1 MFFSVVIP
9 TYNPRPFLP
18 RLLESITH
26 NECLDQIEVIVS
38 DDLSTESFDD
48 IIRQYPQLSIRT
60 IYNEKHMGFPRNG
73 RQHGAD
79 VAMGEWICFSDQDDY
94 FLDNAFDKVKTFIE
108 ANSVHNY
115 LLTNFIMEISAT
127 GVRHQED
134 AGKGWTHGKFYERS
148 FWKKYNICYDE
159 VDYCEDINL
168 STKVSCILTAEH
180 LTYTIMEEPIYVW
193 CRREDSLSDIPYF
206 VQSFPDYIKATLN
219 VIMDFLE
226 KYKDDKE
233 VCNTYQVL
241 FLQTFLHMYFYLQS
255 QFFFNKKET
264 VLSIII
270 VLQPIYERFKKMFNY
285 TNEMLINSFST
296 DLLGLY
302 NDTRTGDFAQ
312 IPFMEQISFKDWL
325 SVYFNS

>member
-1 MFFSVVIP
+1 MFFSIIIP

-18 RLLESITH
+18 RLLESISH
-26 NECLDQIEVIVS
+26 NECIDQIEVIIS
-38 DDLSTESFDD
+38 DDLSTEPFED
-48 IIRQYPQLSIRT
+48 IVQQYPNLNIRM
-60 IYNEKHMGFPRNG
+60 ISNEKHMGFPRNG

-79 VAMGEWICFSDQDDY
+79 VALGDWICFSDQDDY
-94 FLDNAFDKVKTFIE
+94 FLDNGFDKVKTFIE
-108 ANSVHNY
+108 TNDIHNY
-115 LLTNFIMEISAT
+115 LLTNFILEVSAT
-127 GVRHQED
+127 GTRHIED

-148 FWKKYNICYDE
+148 FWTKYNIGYDE

-168 STKVSCILTAEH
+168 STKVSCTLTAAH
-180 LTYTIMEEPIYVW
+180 LGYTIMEEPIYVW
-193 CRREDSLSDIPYF
+193 CRREDSLSDVPYF
-206 VQSFPDYIKATLN
+206 VKSFPDYIKATLN

-233 VCNTYQVL
+233 ICNTYQVL

-270 VLQPIYERFKKMFNY
+270 ILQPIYERFKKMFNY

-325 SVYFNS
+325 FVYFNS